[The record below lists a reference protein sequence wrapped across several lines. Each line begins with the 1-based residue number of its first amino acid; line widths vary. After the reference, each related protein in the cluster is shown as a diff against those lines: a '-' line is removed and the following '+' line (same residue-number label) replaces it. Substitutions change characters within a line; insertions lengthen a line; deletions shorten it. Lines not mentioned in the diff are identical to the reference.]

1 MANKR
6 DLKITRHK
14 PKKAGREAR
23 TAGPEELPPELSA
36 LPSLPE
42 SAPEPSVL
50 PARKRKHRHP
60 ILKAAVR
67 LLVVAAVL
75 VAGIAVWKNW
85 DKLAPEAVLDWI
97 DLKLDGADKGDGFP
111 YAISGDTVVSMG
123 QVKNNLALLTDTSLL
138 FINEKGGEIARR
150 SHAYA
155 RPILE
160 TAGSYALVAER
171 GGGRYQLETRR
182 ETALSGKLEGRNI
195 LAASLQKDGKFAL
208 ATDTSSQSSLSELEV
223 FDRKGN
229 SLFAWKSPRLLLTD
243 IALSPDG
250 SHLAAVGVTAEAGN
264 MRSTLL
270 VFDLADKSAA
280 PVEYSGDGLMLYGV
294 TYFAGGT
301 AAAVGDTEVWVV
313 KPGGT
318 LFEKHT
324 YDGLEPNGF
333 AFGGSSIGIVLRHSG
348 ATEGGRLMVVNA
360 SGDLAYTA
368 EFGGAYRHLSPHESG
383 FWLLTSS
390 ALHHAGLAGLDGQ
403 SVVEADGRMVVDY
416 KQRAMVLGLTA
427 LTPADGAES

>member
-23 TAGPEELPPELSA
+23 TAGPEELPPELSD

-155 RPILE
+155 RPIL
-160 TAGSYALVAER
+160 
-171 GGGRYQLETRR
+171 
-182 ETALSGKLEGRNI
+182 
-195 LAASLQKDGKFAL
+195 
-208 ATDTSSQSSLSELEV
+208 
-223 FDRKGN
+223 
-229 SLFAWKSPRLLLTD
+229 
-243 IALSPDG
+243 
-250 SHLAAVGVTAEAGN
+250 
-264 MRSTLL
+264 
-270 VFDLADKSAA
+270 
-280 PVEYSGDGLMLYGV
+280 
-294 TYFAGGT
+294 
-301 AAAVGDTEVWVV
+301 
-313 KPGGT
+313 
-318 LFEKHT
+318 
-324 YDGLEPNGF
+324 
-333 AFGGSSIGIVLRHSG
+333 
-348 ATEGGRLMVVNA
+348 
-360 SGDLAYTA
+360 
-368 EFGGAYRHLSPHESG
+368 
-383 FWLLTSS
+383 
-390 ALHHAGLAGLDGQ
+390 
-403 SVVEADGRMVVDY
+403 
-416 KQRAMVLGLTA
+416 
-427 LTPADGAES
+427 